1 MFSKRFAALFLAIM
15 LILGIAG
22 EAMAS
27 DDDFR
32 VRVTVAPEKGG
43 TVTGA
48 GSYNYGEE
56 VTLTAIPNEGYVFVK
71 WTWSGSK
78 PGSDPDPS
86 LENQQSLTFEATRD
100 IEFTCHFKKTST
112 YTASFD
118 PNGGTGSVDDITGLS
133 EGETVTLPG
142 GEGLSRE
149 AYTFKGWS
157 TAPDGPVISEY
168 TMEASNVT
176 FYAVW
181 EKIPTYTASFD
192 LNGGTGSVDDMTG
205 LPEGETVTLP
215 GGAGLLKEGYTFKGW
230 STASNGPVISEY
242 TMEASNVT
250 FYAVWEKIPTYTAS
264 FDLNGGT
271 GSVDDI
277 TGLSEGETVTL
288 PGGEG
293 LSREGYTFKGWSTAP
308 YGPVISEY
316 TMEAS
321 NVTFYAV
328 WEKIPTYTASFDING
343 GTGRVDDITGLSEG
357 KTVILPDGAGL
368 SRKGYKFKGWA
379 FHNGKVIKGS
389 FTMPDHDVTLFA
401 VWVSDSAVEPPKSG
415 DGIDLTGLNM
425 MLGALELSAF
435 MALRK
440 RESESTK

>member
-1 MFSKRFAALFLAIM
+1 MLYPVTNINYINIITKGGIIVFSKRFAALFLAIM

-192 LNGGTGSVDDMTG
+192 LNGGTGSVDDITS
-205 LPEGETVTLP
+205 LSAGETVT
-215 GGAGLLKEGYTFKGW
+215 
-230 STASNGPVISEY
+230 
-242 TMEASNVT
+242 
-250 FYAVWEKIPTYTAS
+250 
-264 FDLNGGT
+264 
-271 GSVDDI
+271 
-277 TGLSEGETVTL
+277 
-288 PGGEG
+288 
-293 LSREGYTFKGWSTAP
+293 
-308 YGPVISEY
+308 
-316 TMEAS
+316 
-321 NVTFYAV
+321 
-328 WEKIPTYTASFDING
+328 
-343 GTGRVDDITGLSEG
+343 
-357 KTVILPDGAGL
+357 LPDGAGL
-368 SRKGYKFKGWA
+368 SRNGYKFKGWA